1 MDTQKISVSDHIN
14 GFHYTADKSDSFV
27 IDMENFSH
35 GTDKDITPNSRVSVQ
50 TYYSRLRPLS
60 YRGAGIF
67 VLAFSLISRASYENV
82 LKKWMPKLLR
92 FSPNVPIVL
101 IGTKLE
107 KQTICE

>member
-82 LKKWMPKLLR
+82 LKKKNKP
-92 FSPNVPIVL
+92 FASEYPIVS
-101 IGTKLE
+101 IE
-107 KQTICE
+107 DPFYQDD